1 MKQTS
6 SSNNNIEHGIATMMM
21 MTNVRV
27 SETERERETAL
38 SESEKSVHETF
49 FGCSRS
55 RIPHTVA
62 SALAQA
68 TTSCTLAAAAASA
81 AARLYMWHISNFYI
95 IPSMNRNLM
104 NGTFLVCCTFAVFI
118 HSWPICMCSD
128 YTIFSFLIRFFC
140 RSFVRLLARDTQIF
154 HIYFICVH
162 FHRHPIPSVFDGDF
176 SSSAPA
182 FQSRF
187 LVNVVYLFPHL
198 THSRIR
204 ESERKKAEYY
214 NTRARIEQT
223 KGANSPPYI
232 FSGIFMSIFTL
243 LLLLLIL
250 HTDSFEMH
258 RCRMQTDATT

>member
-1 MKQTS
+1 M
-6 SSNNNIEHGIATMMM
+6 
-21 MTNVRV
+21 
-27 SETERERETAL
+27 

-55 RIPHTVA
+55 RIPHTNA

-68 TTSCTLAAAAASA
+68 TTSCTLAAAAV

-162 FHRHPIPSVFDGDF
+162 FHRHPIPSVFDGDV

-204 ESERKKAEYY
+204 K
-214 NTRARIEQT
+214 RARGKKQNIT
-223 KGANSPPYI
+223 THALASSKPKARIHHHI
-232 FSGIFMSIFTL
+232 FLVAFS
-243 LLLLLIL
+243 
-250 HTDSFEMH
+250 
-258 RCRMQTDATT
+258 